1 MEIEK
6 LKKNIRGQRNML
18 QMKEQENNLD
28 GEKK

>member
-18 QMKEQENNLD
+18 QMKEQENNLG